1 MRPLNLQFTICN
13 YLCEAPPML
22 VKDYMTRHPIM
33 VEPSRRVI
41 EVQKLM
47 AANNIRHLPVVGDG
61 KRLIGLVTRQRLAM
75 RPDQVES
82 MDVWELTHYLSELT
96 VAKVMIS
103 GPDLHTI
110 HPDATIEEAADV
122 MISNKIS
129 GVPVVERGDIVVG
142 IITETDLLIE
152 LRNLL
157 GAIDPGLRVVVR
169 VPDRDGEFRKL
180 IRVISDNG
188 WGIMALGSVRTPKR
202 ADRWDLI
209 VKVRHAQRDDLVRA
223 IGQIEGQELV
233 DLRETTE
240 EQ

>member
-1 MRPLNLQFTICN
+1 
-13 YLCEAPPML
+13 ML

-33 VEPSRRVI
+33 IEPTRRVV

-47 AANNIRHLPVVGDG
+47 AANNIRHLPVVGGG
-61 KRLIGLVTRQRLAM
+61 KRLIGLVTRQRLAL
-75 RPDQVES
+75 RPDQVDS
-82 MDVWELTHYLSELT
+82 MDVWELTQYLSELT

-110 HPDATIEEAADV
+110 HPDATLEEAADL
-122 MISNKIS
+122 MILNKIS
-129 GVPVVERGDIVVG
+129 GVPVVEEGGIVVG

-157 GAIDPGLRVVVR
+157 GAIDPGWRVVVR

-202 ADRWDLI
+202 PDRWDLI

-240 EQ
+240 EQR

>member
-1 MRPLNLQFTICN
+1 
-13 YLCEAPPML
+13 ML

-33 VEPSRRVI
+33 IEPSRRVV

-61 KRLIGLVTRQRLAM
+61 KRLIGLITRQRLAM
-75 RPDQVES
+75 RPDQVDS

-96 VAKVMIS
+96 VVKVMIS

-110 HPDATIEEAADV
+110 HPDATLEEAADV
-122 MISNKIS
+122 MIANKIS
-129 GVPVVERGDIVVG
+129 GVPVVEHGDIVVG

-157 GAIDPGLRVVVR
+157 GAIDPGWRVVVR

-180 IRVISDNG
+180 IRIISDNG

-202 ADRWDLI
+202 PDRWDLI

-223 IGQIEGQELV
+223 ISQIEGQELV

-240 EQ
+240 EQR

>member
-1 MRPLNLQFTICN
+1 
-13 YLCEAPPML
+13 ML

-33 VEPSRRVI
+33 IEPSRRAV

-47 AANNIRHLPVVGDG
+47 ATNNIRHLPVVGDG
-61 KRLIGLVTRQRLAM
+61 KRLIGLITRQRLAM
-75 RPDQVES
+75 RPDQVDS

-96 VAKVMIS
+96 VAKVMLS

-110 HPDATIEEAADV
+110 HPDATIEEAADL
-122 MISNKIS
+122 MIVNKIS
-129 GVPVVERGDIVVG
+129 GVPVVEHGDIVVG

-157 GAIDPGLRVVVR
+157 GAIDPGWRVVVR

-188 WGIMALGSVRTPKR
+188 WGIMALGSVRAPKR
-202 ADRWDLI
+202 PDRWDLI
-209 VKVRHAQRDDLVRA
+209 VKVRHAQRDELVRA
-223 IGQIEGQELV
+223 ISQIEGQELV

-240 EQ
+240 EQR

>member
-1 MRPLNLQFTICN
+1 
-13 YLCEAPPML
+13 ML

-33 VEPSRRVI
+33 IEPSRRVV

-47 AANNIRHLPVVGDG
+47 ATNNIRHLPVVGDG
-61 KRLIGLVTRQRLAM
+61 KRLIGLVTRQRLAI

-110 HPDATIEEAADV
+110 HPDATLEEAADL
-122 MISNKIS
+122 MIVNKIS
-129 GVPVVERGDIVVG
+129 GVPVVEQGGIVVG
-142 IITETDLLIE
+142 ILTETDLLIE

-157 GAIDPGLRVVVR
+157 GAIDPGWRVVVR

-188 WGIMALGSVRTPKR
+188 WGIMALGSVRAPKR
-202 ADRWDLI
+202 PDRWDLI
-209 VKVRHAQRDDLVRA
+209 VKVRFAQRDDLVRA

-233 DLRETTE
+233 DLRETSE
-240 EQ
+240 GQG